1 MQVARRLWLAAV
13 CTFAILLASP
23 AVQAQGTKALTQPTK
38 ILPADT
44 ELVFTINL
52 QQILNS
58 DVLKSNKTIV
68 DLAKAKIQEQLDDK
82 EVGKYLKKANFD
94 IFKDL
99 SSVVVA
105 YPAGRNDNEAFILLQ
120 GNFDAEK
127 IEGAIMEASK
137 EAGAGVKVKNVKIA
151 NTSAFEVT
159 PPGEKTMY
167 MGILDKKTM
176 IACVTKNDFAD
187 AVARFNGTKAST
199 FKADVFKKLL
209 ETTNSKQS
217 ISFVATGSL
226 VNKLAENNPNANNDQ
241 AKMVLGAL
249 KQVEGFSA
257 AITIA
262 KDIDFQLGVNAKDA
276 ETAQQFAGMANAA
289 LILAKTEV
297 TKKAKTQENLAPVVD
312 IVNTLK
318 ADANGSN
325 LIIRGQITF
334 ATLEKLLQNLP
345 NP

>member
-1 MQVARRLWLAAV
+1 MQFVRRLWLAAA
-13 CTFAILLASP
+13 CTFAVLVAAP
-23 AVQAQGTKALTQPTK
+23 AVQAQATK

-44 ELVFTINL
+44 ELVFTVNL

-58 DVLKSNKTIV
+58 DVLKSNKTLV
-68 DLAKAKIQEQLDDK
+68 DLAKAKIQEQLDEK
-82 EVGKYLKKANFD
+82 EVGKYLKKSGFD

-99 SSVVVA
+99 SSMTVA
-105 YPAGRNDNEAFILLQ
+105 MPAGRTDNDPFILLQ

-151 NTSAFEVT
+151 NTSAFEVV
-159 PPGEKTMY
+159 PQGEKTLY
-167 MGILDKKTM
+167 IGILDKKTM
-176 IACVTKNDFAD
+176 IACAAKNDFAE
-187 AVARFNGTKAST
+187 AVARFNGTKAGT
-199 FKADVFKKLL
+199 FKAEVFKSLL
-209 ETTNSKQS
+209 STTNNKQS
-217 ISFVATGSL
+217 LSFVATGKL

-241 AKMVLGAL
+241 AKMVIAAL
-249 KQVEGFSA
+249 KNVEGFSA

-289 LILAKTEV
+289 LILAKAEV
-297 TKKAKTQENLAPVVD
+297 TKKAKAQENLAPVVD

-318 ADANGSN
+318 ADANGAN